1 MSNDAAS
8 SASMQPIVRRSSY
21 LTVSQNYDLN
31 VVCRPLAVL
40 FGYGVYQVGS
50 SLERPNYRD
59 VDLRCILAN
68 DEYDRMFADDEHGKR
83 VKFLNVVI
91 SEWIA
96 SRTGLPIDF
105 QFQRE
110 TEANAEFQGRRNA
123 VGCTAP

>member
-1 MSNDAAS
+1 MSDRKRA
-8 SASMQPIVRRSSY
+8 SY
-21 LTVSQNYDLN
+21 LTVSQQYNLN
-31 VVCRPLAVL
+31 VVCRPVSAM

-50 SLERPNYRD
+50 SLERLDYRD

-68 DEYDRMFADDEHGKR
+68 DEYDQMFAGDDQGKR
-83 VKFLNVVI
+83 ARFLSVAI

-110 TEANAEFQGRRNA
+110 AEANAEFDGPRNCIGGNA
-123 VGCTAP
+123 L